1 MHILICILIVKG
13 TKFNITQIGS
23 KLTYFEKSYIPLTLA
38 RHQVLELAFMGM
50 LILSVISF
58 AV

>member
-1 MHILICILIVKG
+1 MHTLICILIVKG

-23 KLTYFEKSYIPLTLA
+23 KLTYFEKSYIALSLA

-50 LILSVISF
+50 LC
-58 AV
+58 